1 MLYGAENGGTPALTT
16 NSFLFIQFHV
26 QYLNRE
32 DEFLELLI
40 I

>member
-32 DEFLELLI
+32 DEFIELLI